1 MLLLSESI
9 AIYFPILIQEVV
21 RMEQPDG
28 FVEVTFDDLEVRA
41 YEAQGK
47 VQFTAKAADIHAV

>member
-21 RMEQPDG
+21 RMLISFIPGIPLSILIFRSRHYTSGSRQ
-28 FVEVTFDDLEVRA
+28 
-41 YEAQGK
+41 
-47 VQFTAKAADIHAV
+47 